1 MNLFDIYNLIKF
13 ICNKDFSGNIITPD
27 RFKDLIKVVNIDL
40 FRNKYG
46 LPEEYQPGRPIPLE
60 HVDITL
66 KNTDDLKA
74 FRVSLV
80 NTPVVSGI
88 LPFPANYAHR
98 DEIVYNYTKT
108 INGAS
113 VSLPRGVEIL
123 RETQLSERRGN
134 YTKRP
139 TTRNP
144 CGVVRSDGIW
154 IYPTTITVVDFFYF
168 RWPRDPVFSYI
179 KGDGLITYD
188 AANST
193 EVEWTKDECLTLV
206 SMCLAFV
213 GIHLREDAIFNYS
226 ELKKREG

>member
-1 MNLFDIYNLIKF
+1 MTLFDIYSLIKF
-13 ICNKDFSGNIITPD
+13 ICNKDFSGNVITPEK
-27 RFKDLIKVVNIDL
+27 FKELIKVVNIEL

-46 LPEEYQPGRPIPLE
+46 LPEEYQPGRPIPME
-60 HVDITL
+60 YVDVTL

-74 FRVSLV
+74 FRVALV

-88 LPFPANYAHR
+88 LPFPSNYAHR
-98 DEIVYNYTKT
+98 DEVVYNYTKI
-108 INGAS
+108 INSAS
-113 VSLPRGVEIL
+113 TTLPRGVEIL

-144 CGVVRSDGIW
+144 CGVVRSNGIW
-154 IYPTTITVVDFFYF
+154 IYPITITEVDFFYF
-168 RWPRDPVFSYI
+168 RWPREPVFAYI

-193 EVEWTKDECLTLV
+193 EFEWPKDEHITLTRMILQYIGV
-206 SMCLAFV
+206 N
-213 GIHLREDAIFNYS
+213 LRENEIVNYS
-226 ELKKREG
+226 QVKLQGG